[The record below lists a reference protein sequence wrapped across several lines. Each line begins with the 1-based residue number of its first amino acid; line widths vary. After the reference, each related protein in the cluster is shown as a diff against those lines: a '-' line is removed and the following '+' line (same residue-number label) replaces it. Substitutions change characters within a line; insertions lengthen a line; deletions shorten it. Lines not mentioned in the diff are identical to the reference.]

1 MEYRQEQPGQE
12 YRRYAVRQP
21 GQESGNQ
28 APRPAPKK
36 PKRVFK
42 PDKDGLIALFILLL
56 IAAVVVALI
65 VFTVKAIVGRNRTET
80 SEPSSSEP
88 GVTEPSAWNSGF
100 VTKPVA
106 SDEVYKGNLILVGP
120 DHEYHFPSEVSSSLS
135 IVSLYHAEGH
145 GTNYVLG
152 NDIRLS
158 TEALSPMNAMFAA
171 MHADLPDSF
180 RELVLSDGTV
190 ARDQILVASGYRDAT
205 RQQGVYDDTIADMGP
220 EIGQYYA
227 TKPGYSEHHTGY
239 AIDLKI
245 YTANKA
251 TVDFSPEQQKWML
264 DNCAK
269 YGFILRY
276 DGAKFDITKILHET
290 WHFRYVGT
298 PHAAYMTEKNL
309 CLEEYI
315 GLLRDHYSYEQ
326 GPLSYIANGTDYQI
340 YYFPADSGEA
350 VTFLKVP
357 ASGSYT
363 VSGNNVDGFIVTI
376 EK

>member
-12 YRRYAVRQP
+12 YRRYAMRQP
-21 GQESGNQ
+21 SPGRGE
-28 APRPAPKK
+28 PPPARKPKK
-36 PKRVFK
+36 KFH
-42 PDKDGLIALFILLL
+42 PDKDGIMALLILIL
-56 IAAVVVALI
+56 IAAVVITLI
-65 VFTVKAIVGRNRTET
+65 VLTVKAIVGKKPAETEDT
-80 SEPSSSEP
+80 SSSEP
-88 GVTEPSAWNSGF
+88 VVDEPSAWNSGF

-106 SDEVYKGNLILVGP
+106 TDEMYRGDLILVGP

-158 TEALSPMNAMFAA
+158 TEALPPMNAMFAA
-171 MHADLPDSF
+171 MHAALPESF
-180 RELVLSDGTV
+180 GELVLSDGTV

-205 RQQGVYDDTIADMGP
+205 RQQGVYDNTIADMGS
-220 EIGQYYA
+220 ELGQYYA

-245 YTANKA
+245 YTAGKA
-251 TVDFSPEQQKWML
+251 TVNFSPEQQKWIL
-264 DNCAK
+264 DNCSK

-298 PHAAYMTEKNL
+298 PHAAYIMENGL

-315 GLLRDHYSYEQ
+315 DLLRERYSYDK
-326 GPLSYIANGTDYQI
+326 GALSYTVDGKDYLI
-340 YYFPADSGEA
+340 FYYPASPDEG

-357 ASGSYT
+357 PKDAYT